1 MKLRGCWHLAC
12 ALLLLCSA
20 CGDDDQGTVDP
31 AVTGGERDAG
41 ADDEASPDD
50 EGDPADDDDPAST
63 AGRGSAGEGSM
74 PGSDSGM
81 NDAAAPPVETADA
94 GDTEEPSDGGV
105 SEDAAVPGADCA
117 SLAACCEQLPE
128 RRRAACE
135 SAVEAADNAACAA
148 LAGRSCREESD
159 GGRPA
164 RMACESVLE
173 CCAELEDQEQVACEA
188 AAAVPEGRACDRAM
202 KMYCR

>member
-1 MKLRGCWHLAC
+1 MKLRGCWQLAC

-41 ADDEASPDD
+41 DDGEASPDD
-50 EGDPADDDDPAST
+50 EGEPPDDDDSPGT
-63 AGRGSAGEGSM
+63 AGRGGAGGAM
-74 PGSDSGM
+74 AGTDSGM
-81 NDAAAPPVETADA
+81 NDDAAVPPDETPDA
-94 GDTEEPSDGGV
+94 GDSDEPGDAAV
-105 SEDAAVPGADCA
+105 AEDAAVPVADCA
-117 SLAACCEQLPE
+117 SLAACCEALPE
-128 RRRAACE
+128 GRRAACE
-135 SAVEAADNAACAA
+135 RAVEAADDEACAA
-148 LAGRSCREESD
+148 VARRSCREESD
-159 GGRPA
+159 AGRPEP
-164 RMACESVLE
+164 MSCESVLE